1 MFNQENAK
9 RKVRFGYRAFFHS
22 ILFQYS
28 DVGMLISI
36 QGVFKLPRYTVALAV
51 FLLLIPSP
59 IQAKT
64 KAPNKPQVIKLQRF
78 RKALWKVHVT
88 VKGKRGEF
96 LLDTGG
102 GVTLLTEA
110 FSKGFECQFW
120 GRTTGFNMFGK
131 RSDGPHC
138 DNVQIMA
145 GDVALTP
152 VNVGKIDFEGQFQGD
167 VVPDGLLSLDA
178 FDGKAITLDQ
188 KAGTLTIET
197 PESLVGRTKA
207 MTEMPFRVSRECS
220 ARCLSCFMGVPTKK
234 GMTWLILDSGAGGVS
249 LISKDYAELFGLDP
263 NGKEQRL
270 KYQATPGVQID
281 SPVLVTDMIMDG
293 NLGQPFM
300 SQYVMTFD
308 LAHGRLWIVSN

>member
-1 MFNQENAK
+1 LLRLTA
-9 RKVRFGYRAFFHS
+9 S
-22 ILFQYS
+22 
-28 DVGMLISI
+28 
-36 QGVFKLPRYTVALAV
+36 LAI
-51 FLLLIPSP
+51 LLLFLPTALS
-59 IQAKT
+59 AKT
-64 KAPNKPQVIKLQRF
+64 KATDRPQVIKLQRF

-88 VKGKRGEF
+88 VKGKTGDF

-102 GVTLLTEA
+102 GNTLLTEA
-110 FSKGFECQFW
+110 FSKGIECEFW

-131 RSDGPHC
+131 KSEGPHC

-145 GDVALTP
+145 GDASLTP
-152 VNVGKIDFEGQFQGD
+152 VNIGKIDFEGQFPGD
-167 VVPDGLLSLDA
+167 VAPDGLLSLDA

-197 PESLVGRTKA
+197 PKSLLTRTKT
-207 MTEMPFRVSRECS
+207 MREVPFRISRECS
-220 ARCLSCFMGVPTKK
+220 ARCLSVFLGVPTPK

-249 LISKDYAELFGLDP
+249 LISKDHAALFGLNP
-263 NGKEQRL
+263 NAKEQRL
-270 KYQATPGVQID
+270 KFEAAPGVPID

-308 LAHGRLWIVSN
+308 LAHGHLWIRAVI